1 MSMKIEKGKRFVVV
15 DWCSSSSA
23 AAAARRRVV
32 MTKQC
37 GPIWRLKGADENVA
51 HVATPT
57 KGSSCKVFLLSL
69 QIIQIEPRKIPH
81 TSFIVVKKVRVY

>member
-23 AAAARRRVV
+23 ARREVV

-37 GPIWRLKGADENVA
+37 GPIWRLKGADEDVA

-57 KGSSCKVFLLSL
+57 KKAAAAKSSF
-69 QIIQIEPRKIPH
+69 
-81 TSFIVVKKVRVY
+81 

>member
-1 MSMKIEKGKRFVVV
+1 MSMKIEKGR
-15 DWCSSSSA
+15 DLWLWIGA

-37 GPIWRLKGADENVA
+37 GPIWRLKGADEDVA

-57 KGSSCKVFLLSL
+57 KKAAAAKSSF
-69 QIIQIEPRKIPH
+69 
-81 TSFIVVKKVRVY
+81 